1 MDSAAQMFTGATAP
15 VAGMRINYVSPAG
28 YIVAGDIDR
37 TGQLWRVF
45 FQRGKSNSLALK
57 GIAVPW
63 Y

>member
-1 MDSAAQMFTGATAP
+1 MFTGATAP

-57 GIAVPW
+57 GIAVAW